1 MVAHHLVTLLAQ
13 LLSQFF
19 YGYPARGWLGGSFV
33 MYCTPVYALGDACDW
48 NAATITVG
56 EITSTTGEWYLASP
70 ATVAAYAA
78 AGVVLAVLA
87 LMVYRYRHVES
98 AGDVVS
104 IALVRPVFKYGV
116 ALCAGLC
123 FGTWTAAFFGWVDN
137 TLSLSLTLC
146 VLFWAAAGY
155 FAAEMLL
162 KKSFRVLRAWKGG
175 VVTVAALA
183 VLCAC
188 CAFDVFGVV
197 NRVPDA
203 QDVAA
208 LTVSGNL
215 GGPYD
220 SGTLQ
225 LSALNDT
232 QKIALFTDLHT
243 GTQPRNRRLIRRMVA
258 LINREHPDMVVNA
271 GDLVNIDSH
280 ELDDRVMSI
289 LSTLHGRDGVY
300 SVLGNHDLGFYM
312 RPKENFT
319 PRQSVEELLAKQ
331 RAMGWKPLV
340 NESAPIRRGADSILV
355 TGVNFPETGTNHG
368 RDTGMAGCD
377 MQEVF
382 RSVPPD
388 TYNLLLAHTPEQWD
402 EARSAGDPDLTL
414 SGHVHAMQFKLT
426 LGPWSWSPAKFLY
439 ERWSGLYSENGKHL
453 YINDGMGYVMYPMR
467 IGTTPSIT
475 VITLESEKRR

>member
-1 MVAHHLVTLLAQ
+1 MHRITLILLLALLLPDLYIYLVYIVRRTKNFAWRAAFWLPSAVLVVLYLYLIYLTGDNALAHHPQAI
-13 LLSQFF
+13 
-19 YGYPARGWLGGSFV
+19 GRPAIAV
-33 MYCTPVYALGDACDW
+33 M
-48 NAATITVG
+48 
-56 EITSTTGEWYLASP
+56 
-70 ATVAAYAA
+70 
-78 AGVVLAVLA
+78 
-87 LMVYRYRHVES
+87 
-98 AGDVVS
+98 
-104 IALVRPVFKYGV
+104 
-116 ALCAGLC
+116 
-123 FGTWTAAFFGWVDN
+123 
-137 TLSLSLTLC
+137 
-146 VLFWAAAGY
+146 
-155 FAAEMLL
+155 
-162 KKSFRVLRAWKGG
+162 
-175 VVTVAALA
+175 ALA
-183 VLCAC
+183 VPKILFMLCSLLGILCRGLGRCLSA
-188 CAFDVFGVV
+188 ALLHTPFRKPQAPFIVHRTPFTAAGLVLGVV
-197 NRVPDA
+197 SFVNVIYGATAGITRFQVKHVTYESERLPEGFD
-203 QDVAA
+203 
-208 LTVSGNL
+208 G
-215 GGPYD
+215 YR
-220 SGTLQ
+220 
-225 LSALNDT
+225 
-232 QKIALFTDLHT
+232 IALFTDLHT

-439 ERWSGLYSENGKHL
+439 ERWSGLYSENGKYL

-467 IGTTPSIT
+467 IGTNPSIT

>member
-1 MVAHHLVTLLAQ
+1 
-13 LLSQFF
+13 
-19 YGYPARGWLGGSFV
+19 
-33 MYCTPVYALGDACDW
+33 
-48 NAATITVG
+48 
-56 EITSTTGEWYLASP
+56 
-70 ATVAAYAA
+70 
-78 AGVVLAVLA
+78 
-87 LMVYRYRHVES
+87 
-98 AGDVVS
+98 
-104 IALVRPVFKYGV
+104 
-116 ALCAGLC
+116 
-123 FGTWTAAFFGWVDN
+123 
-137 TLSLSLTLC
+137 
-146 VLFWAAAGY
+146 
-155 FAAEMLL
+155 
-162 KKSFRVLRAWKGG
+162 
-175 VVTVAALA
+175 
-183 VLCAC
+183 
-188 CAFDVFGVV
+188 
-197 NRVPDA
+197 
-203 QDVAA
+203 
-208 LTVSGNL
+208 
-215 GGPYD
+215 
-220 SGTLQ
+220 
-225 LSALNDT
+225 
-232 QKIALFTDLHT
+232 
-243 GTQPRNRRLIRRMVA
+243 MVA

-382 RSVPPD
+382 RNVPPD

-467 IGTTPSIT
+467 IGTNPSIT

>member
-1 MVAHHLVTLLAQ
+1 M
-13 LLSQFF
+13 
-19 YGYPARGWLGGSFV
+19 
-33 MYCTPVYALGDACDW
+33 
-48 NAATITVG
+48 
-56 EITSTTGEWYLASP
+56 
-70 ATVAAYAA
+70 
-78 AGVVLAVLA
+78 
-87 LMVYRYRHVES
+87 
-98 AGDVVS
+98 
-104 IALVRPVFKYGV
+104 
-116 ALCAGLC
+116 
-123 FGTWTAAFFGWVDN
+123 
-137 TLSLSLTLC
+137 LT
-146 VLFWAAAGY
+146 Y
-155 FAAEMLL
+155 FIL
-162 KKSFRVLRAWKGG
+162 
-175 VVTVAALA
+175 ALA
-183 VLCAC
+183 VLSVSLDWLLFRRLARKYP
-188 CAFDVFGVV
+188 ARRALRRTYLTASIAIDAVIVV
-197 NRVPDA
+197 ALSLYHRTSEAESEQYMRLIMWVIWLFFASIVPKIVYAALAWIDYPVSRLRKRPSRIFSRIGLA
-203 QDVAA
+203 AAA
-208 LTVSGNL
+208 LTLLVLIWGATF
-215 GGPYD
+215 GRTHID
-220 SGTLQ
+220 VHRI
-225 LSALNDT
+225 ALRSD
-232 QKIALFTDLHT
+232 KLPAAFDGYRIALFTDLHT

-382 RSVPPD
+382 RNVPPD

-402 EARSAGDPDLTL
+402 EARSAGAPDLTL

-467 IGTTPSIT
+467 IGTNPSIT